1 MAEQEPHSICELC
14 RAELDP
20 RGPEAVKAV
29 AFTPTRGEMLED
41 VVVVFHG
48 TCYPTGSPRYKRLDA
63 ATLR

>member
-29 AFTPTRGEMLED
+29 AFTMAQGEMLEE
-41 VVVVFHG
+41 VVVFHG

-63 ATLR
+63 ATVR